1 IWSREI
7 VTNGV
12 SLEGAS
18 LSVTQS
24 AQGEYSVRELDT
36 LGLTSQKEATSFND
50 VMNWL
55 SQISNLAIHNIDLNV
70 TRYQHKTENLT
81 LSNLRF
87 ENDGDSHQIEGDAI
101 LHQTLPTE
109 VTMRA
114 EWQGNQFDLHK
125 LNSKIYLYLS
135 GLNLSQWLHD
145 RSWQD
150 WQVAKGI
157 ASSRVWLESANCNI
171 QQVQSQ

>member
-1 IWSREI
+1 MNVGRVTLFFSIPKSIWSREI

-114 EWQGNQFDLHK
+114 
-125 LNSKIYLYLS
+125 
-135 GLNLSQWLHD
+135 
-145 RSWQD
+145 
-150 WQVAKGI
+150 
-157 ASSRVWLESANCNI
+157 
-171 QQVQSQ
+171 